1 MKEMVIYNIIAL
13 LIIDTSILGVMK
25 VKKGFISVLY
35 IVFMISMCLLGCNDQ
50 TMPDYSQQPQNMEK
64 VKKLDNSKEMGSINY
79 GIINEDG
86 IVETNEVYL
95 KKKENRLNDSLT

>member
-1 MKEMVIYNIIAL
+1 MVIYNIIAL

-50 TMPDYSQQPQNMEK
+50 TMPDYSQQPQNA
-64 VKKLDNSKEMGSINY
+64 NSGSS
-79 GIINEDG
+79 DHAF
-86 IVETNEVYL
+86 
-95 KKKENRLNDSLT
+95 R

>member
-1 MKEMVIYNIIAL
+1 MVIYNIIAL

-79 GIINEDG
+79 G
-86 IVETNEVYL
+86 
-95 KKKENRLNDSLT
+95 S